1 MNLPLDAVIINQTM
15 KLVNRT
21 MSENVIR
28 KWIKLVAPKLDY
40 AVLERQAFE
49 RKVRIIEGELREK
62 HPNLRN
68 VEEMPLSTDYILPH
82 EFLFLLC
89 NSVDRQT
96 EMRKQKAPE
105 LDIEKRQIDNFDKD
119 NVNGIRLDYLYKL
132 DTDAWVSW
140 YTDCQPSKRMVNDLN
155 RDNKDKRVRIRGMMQ
170 WFTKGARNLEEDT
183 QKAVLKLKKATT
195 QKMSAPSEVTSEPST
210 RKYSMQDSASHHS

>member
-1 MNLPLDAVIINQTM
+1 VMNLPLDPVIINQTM

-40 AVLERQAFE
+40 AVYERQAFE
-49 RKVRIIEGELREK
+49 RKVRIIETELKEK
-62 HPNLRN
+62 YQHLRN
-68 VEEMPLSTDYILPH
+68 VEEMPLQTDYILPH

-96 EMRKQKAPE
+96 EMRKQRAPE
-105 LDIEKRQIDNFDKD
+105 LDISKHQIDEFDPN

-132 DTDAWVSW
+132 DIETWKSW
-140 YTDCQPSKRMVNDLN
+140 YTECQPSKRMVNDLN
-155 RDNKDKRVRIRGMMQ
+155 KENKDKRVRIKGMIT
-170 WFTKGARNLEEDT
+170 WYTKGVRNLEDDT
-183 QKAVLKLKKATT
+183 QKAI
-195 QKMSAPSEVTSEPST
+195 
-210 RKYSMQDSASHHS
+210 